1 MFPWDGRVAD
11 ISVNKQVQLFTQ
23 IIQNI
28 ISNYSPHKTI
38 TCDERKPPWIDEKIK
53 KDGSS

>member
-28 ISNYSPHKTI
+28 ISNYIPHKTI
-38 TCDERKPPWIDEKIK
+38 TCDERKPPWIDEKIR